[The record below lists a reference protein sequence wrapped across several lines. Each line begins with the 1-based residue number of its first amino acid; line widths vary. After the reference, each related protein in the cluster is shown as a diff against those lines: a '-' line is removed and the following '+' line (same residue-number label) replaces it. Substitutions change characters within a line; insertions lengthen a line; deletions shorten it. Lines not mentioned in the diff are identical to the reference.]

1 MQTFSKTVYK
11 SKSLGTAIRIEKA
24 NKMRQEIRGTDTD
37 GRPLSKQEGQPH
49 IVTANRMQQ
58 IAEPRRK
65 EREKIRKQQVQTGGS
80 PSVRVS

>member
-37 GRPLSKQEGQPH
+37 EADPFQNKR
-49 IVTANRMQQ
+49 
-58 IAEPRRK
+58 
-65 EREKIRKQQVQTGGS
+65 GS
-80 PSVRVS
+80 HTL